1 MLRARVPRIATIG
14 LSPINGVSSGD
25 FPLSGSAT
33 GVVVINGVASG
44 DFPLSGSATGVVVI
58 NSVSSGDFPLSGNA
72 VGSVVI
78 NGVASGDFPLSGLA
92 TGAIG
97 LPPINGVASGD
108 FPLSG
113 LATGTVTGEGNALT
127 PNGGARREY
136 QPYYYELQNRRK
148 IERKFEEAE
157 LDLKATENKIEALE
171 LKRTRDLADESMQ
184 EELLALL
191 TRQNELIRII
201 NDLQQQKLMVMRDDE
216 DFIAILMYLN

>member
-33 GVVVINGVASG
+33 GVVVINSVA
-44 DFPLSGSATGVVVI
+44 
-58 NSVSSGDFPLSGNA
+58 SGDFPLSGNA
-72 VGSVVI
+72 VGSVV
-78 NGVASGDFPLSGLA
+78 
-92 TGAIG
+92 
-97 LPPINGVASGD
+97 INGVASGD